1 VTPRLRL
8 VATGMAVALIG
19 LLAACG
25 GPFNTLATSDSIC
38 FRGLPVAKAAV
49 HAQGTLVGVRRVQ
62 TKTLE
67 SKIEHKLHETD
78 FTLAPAVLSQE
89 TQLCAFA
96 FRGQYAPGAVDLA
109 SNTQPGKY
117 AVVLVGSK
125 HVVLVGAVVLP
136 ALPQR
141 FRHPHVK
148 P

>member
-1 VTPRLRL
+1 VTLRLRL
-8 VATGMAVALIG
+8 IATGMVVALVG

-25 GPFNTLATSDSIC
+25 GPFNALATADSVC

-49 HAQGTLVGVRRVQ
+49 HSQGTLVGVRRVQ

-67 SKIEHKLHETD
+67 SRIEHKLHETNL
-78 FTLAPAVLSQE
+78 TLPPTALSGE

-96 FRGQYAPGAVDLA
+96 FRGQYAPGAVALA
-109 SNTQPGKY
+109 TNTQSGKY

>member
-1 VTPRLRL
+1 VTSPLRL
-8 VATGMAVALIG
+8 IATGLAVVLIG
-19 LLAACG
+19 LAAACG
-25 GPFNTLATSDSIC
+25 GPFNALATSDSLC

-49 HAQGTLVGVRRVQ
+49 HSHGTLVGVRRVE
-62 TKTLE
+62 TETLE
-67 SKIEHKLHETD
+67 SRIERKLHQTGLTLPTTALTD
-78 FTLAPAVLSQE
+78 E

-96 FRGQYAPGAVDLA
+96 FRGRYAPGAVALA
-109 SNTQPGKY
+109 TNAQSGKY

-125 HVVLVGAVVLP
+125 HVQLIGAVVLP